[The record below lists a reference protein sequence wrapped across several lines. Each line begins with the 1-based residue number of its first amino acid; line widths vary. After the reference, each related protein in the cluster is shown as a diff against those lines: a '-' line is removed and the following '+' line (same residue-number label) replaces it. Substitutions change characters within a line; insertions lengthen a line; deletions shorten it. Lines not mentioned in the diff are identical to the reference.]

1 MHMRTAVA
9 FVLVALTCVVRLHA
23 DEPHPDF
30 TGSWLV
36 ESVTTAG
43 ENHDR
48 PEGRRG
54 GYGGGGGGGF
64 GRGGGRSGG
73 GRTGGGRSGGGRDGA
88 ARGPVADEPRI
99 ERGQHVE
106 ITQTDA
112 ELTVIIAPD
121 AGGRVVRYP
130 LDGSDGFTA
139 APDGT
144 ALKTKTSW
152 QGVALVTETRA
163 TDKGRSYHARQVR
176 TMDAS
181 GRVTFETTV
190 DTPFGKRNVTATLI
204 KRES

>member
-9 FVLVALTCVVRLHA
+9 FGLVALTCVVRLHA
-23 DEPHPDF
+23 DEQHPDF

-48 PEGRRG
+48 PDRGRG
-54 GYGGGGGGGF
+54 GYGRGGGGGF
-64 GRGGGRSGG
+64 GRGGHS
-73 GRTGGGRSGGGRDGA
+73 GGGRSGGGHAGGERDGA

-106 ITQTDA
+106 MTQTGA

-144 ALKTKTSW
+144 ALKTKTGW

-176 TMDAS
+176 TMDTS
-181 GRVTFETTV
+181 GRLTIETTV
-190 DTPFGKRNVTATLI
+190 DTPYGKRSVTATLI

>member
-1 MHMRTAVA
+1 MRTAVA
-9 FVLVALTCVVRLHA
+9 FVLVAVTCGVPLHA

-54 GYGGGGGGGF
+54 GYGRGGGGGF
-64 GRGGGRSGG
+64 GHGGRSGGGRSGG
-73 GRTGGGRSGGGRDGA
+73 GREGA

-106 ITQTDA
+106 MTQTA
-112 ELTVIIAPD
+112 TELTVIIAPD

-139 APDGT
+139 APEGT

-163 TDKGRSYHARQVR
+163 SDKGRSYHARQVR
-176 TMDAS
+176 TMDAA
-181 GRVTFETTV
+181 GRVTFETSI
-190 DTPFGKRNVTATLI
+190 DTPFGKRSVTATLV

>member
-1 MHMRTAVA
+1 MHMRTAAVLL
-9 FVLVALTCVVRLHA
+9 LVALTCVVRLHA
-23 DEPHPDF
+23 DDQHPDF

-36 ESVTTAG
+36 ESVATTG
-43 ENHDR
+43 ENRDR

-64 GRGGGRSGG
+64 GRGGGGGFGRGNRSGG
-73 GRTGGGRSGGGRDGA
+73 GRGRDGA
-88 ARGPVADEPRI
+88 PRGPVADEPRI

-106 ITQTDA
+106 MTQTDA

-121 AGGRVVRYP
+121 AGGRVVRFP

-144 ALKTKTSW
+144 PLKTKTSW

-176 TMDAS
+176 SMDAS
-181 GRVTFETTV
+181 GRVTIETTV
-190 DTPFGKRNVTATLI
+190 DTPSGKRSVTATLT

>member
-1 MHMRTAVA
+1 M
-9 FVLVALTCVVRLHA
+9 LVALTCVVRLHA

-54 GYGGGGGGGF
+54 GFGRGGGGGF
-64 GRGGGRSGG
+64 GRGDRSG
-73 GRTGGGRSGGGRDGA
+73 RGRDGA
-88 ARGPVADEPRI
+88 SRGAVADEPRL
-99 ERGQHVE
+99 ERGQRIE
-106 ITQTDA
+106 MTQTDA

-152 QGVALVTETRA
+152 QGVALVTEMRA
-163 TDKGRSYHARQVR
+163 SDKGRSYHARQVR
-176 TMDAS
+176 TMDAA
-181 GRVTFETTV
+181 GRVTIETSV
-190 DTPFGKRNVTATLI
+190 DTPFGKRSATATLI

>member
-1 MHMRTAVA
+1 MIVASNMHMRTAVA
-9 FVLVALTCVVRLHA
+9 FVLVALTCVVRVHA
-23 DEPHPDF
+23 EDLRPNF

-54 GYGGGGGGGF
+54 GFGRGGGGGF
-64 GRGGGRSGG
+64 GRGDRSG
-73 GRTGGGRSGGGRDGA
+73 RGRDGA
-88 ARGPVADEPRI
+88 SRGAVADEPRL
-99 ERGQHVE
+99 ERGQRIE
-106 ITQTDA
+106 MTQTDA

-152 QGVALVTETRA
+152 QGVALVTEMRA
-163 TDKGRSYHARQVR
+163 SDKGRSYHARQVR
-176 TMDAS
+176 TMDAA
-181 GRVTFETTV
+181 GRVTIETSV
-190 DTPFGKRNVTATLI
+190 DTPFGKRSATATLI

>member
-1 MHMRTAVA
+1 MRTAVA
-9 FVLVALTCVVRLHA
+9 FVLVALTCVVRVHA
-23 DEPHPDF
+23 EDLRPNF

-54 GYGGGGGGGF
+54 GYGRGGGGGF
-64 GRGGGRSGG
+64 GRGGRAGGGRSGG
-73 GRTGGGRSGGGRDGA
+73 GRDGGRDGA

-106 ITQTDA
+106 ITQTEA

-144 ALKTKTSW
+144 PLKTKTGW
-152 QGVALVTETRA
+152 QGVALVTDTRA
-163 TDKGRSYHARQVR
+163 ADKGPYHARQVR
-176 TMDAS
+176 TMDEQ
-181 GRVTFETTV
+181 GRVTIETTL
-190 DTPFGKRNVTATLI
+190 DTPFGKRSVTATLT